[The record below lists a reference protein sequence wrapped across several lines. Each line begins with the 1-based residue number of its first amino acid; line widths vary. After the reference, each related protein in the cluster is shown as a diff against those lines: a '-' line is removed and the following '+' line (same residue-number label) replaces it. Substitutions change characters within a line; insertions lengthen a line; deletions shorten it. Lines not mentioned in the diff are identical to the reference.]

1 MLVWIPE
8 TMAKARAPT
17 AVILDMFDVIL
28 SLAGAVGWR
37 QSGQFGLITLIQT
50 LTLAPLA
57 RVEAWPGSGYFD
69 NENNPSK
76 ISLLSSGALS
86 AWSRFLSGTP
96 RLGPAP
102 DLTACCPLAWL
113 GVSGGV
119 TCDHSRDITIIITS
133 SPGDHW
139 LSSL

>member
-17 AVILDMFDVIL
+17 AVILDMFAVIL

-37 QSGQFGLITLIQT
+37 QSGQFGLIRLIQS

-76 ISLLSSGALS
+76 ISPPERWCALCLVQIPIWDTEARPGTGSQGLVLPLIARSLRGRDMRSLS
-86 AWSRFLSGTP
+86 
-96 RLGPAP
+96 
-102 DLTACCPLAWL
+102 
-113 GVSGGV
+113 
-119 TCDHSRDITIIITS
+119 
-133 SPGDHW
+133 
-139 LSSL
+139 